1 MLRALRLGTRARSG
15 VRAWGDEGK
24 TCAACQAELVRRS
37 QFPMFSTER
46 THGERAFVSRSLDMD
61 MKPAL
66 ASVGSQF
73 IKDGD
78 LTLPNT
84 YKTKLSIR

>member
-1 MLRALRLGTRARSG
+1 MLYMYVKQSSFDAPSLL
-15 VRAWGDEGK
+15 
-24 TCAACQAELVRRS
+24 
-37 QFPMFSTER
+37 STER
-46 THGERAFVSRSLDMD
+46 TRGERAFVSRSLDMD

-78 LTLPNT
+78 LTLQIQNQVINSMKVYRP
-84 YKTKLSIR
+84 